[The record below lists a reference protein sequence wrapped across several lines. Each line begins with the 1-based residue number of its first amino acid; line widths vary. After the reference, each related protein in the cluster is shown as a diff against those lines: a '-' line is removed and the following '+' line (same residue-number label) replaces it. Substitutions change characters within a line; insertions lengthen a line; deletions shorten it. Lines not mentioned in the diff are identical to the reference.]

1 MVRPLW
7 ATMCVA
13 VGNKSAGD
21 IYWHLSR
28 HQTRRELRAM
38 REEKRREWLWWTV
51 QRWGSS
57 ITEKRADKCTC
68 YVRYNNQQES
78 RKVYIWNIINQSISV
93 KSRDGER
100 TVIHQKHDHDYD
112 EEDRVYD
119 YIEPAAS
126 PQPYRWGVRLHHP
139 LSTSLLL
146 FLPLHS
152 LRVPVAQPAS
162 QSVSSSTAQHSKTRQ
177 SHRKPH
183 TGRVRS
189 AACVAMQSWMVV
201 VVVDWGA
208 MTLMHHHQ
216 QQPLKFVRAGPSS
229 ANIQRWDREG
239 QTHGKDGVIWWHHW
253 HSPQWQ

>member
-21 IYWHLSR
+21 IYWHLTR

-139 LSTSLLL
+139 LLTSLLL

-162 QSVSSSTAQHSKTRQ
+162 QSVSSSSSTAQQDPAITQKAT
-177 SHRKPH
+177 HRS
-183 TGRVRS
+183 GQVGSMCGDAVVDGSRGGGLRGNDIDASSS
-189 AACVAMQSWMVV
+189 AAAIEICE
-201 VVVDWGA
+201 GR
-208 MTLMHHHQ
+208 
-216 QQPLKFVRAGPSS
+216 PE
-229 ANIQRWDREG
+229 QREHTEMR
-239 QTHGKDGVIWWHHW
+239 
-253 HSPQWQ
+253 